1 MEWLAQWWDGLDVFL
16 QILYCVSIPS
26 TLILVIQTIL
36 IIAGFGD
43 GGPDVN
49 VSDTSGFELSDG
61 GADFGGADFDAGDL
75 SADSVGNPSDMGA
88 MHLFTFQ
95 GIVTFL
101 CVFSWTGII
110 AFLASQNILLSLLI
124 GFILG
129 AGAMYGVAKL
139 IQVSAK
145 LAQSGNIVIKNY
157 LGETGTVYI
166 PIPAAG
172 VGRGK
177 VNISLGERY
186 VEFDAV
192 TEGNETLPDGTA
204 VRVVDIRAENTLVV
218 EKI

>member
-1 MEWLAQWWDGLDVFL
+1 MEWLAQWWGGLDVFL

-26 TLILVIQTIL
+26 TLILLIQTVL

-61 GADFGGADFDAGDL
+61 GADFGDAGDLGDL
-75 SADSVGNPSDMGA
+75 SADGGGNPSDMGA

-110 AFLASQNILLSLLI
+110 AYMASQNLFVSLLI

-129 AGAMYGVAKL
+129 AGAMYGVAKV
-139 IQVSAK
+139 IQISAK
-145 LAQSGNIVIKNY
+145 LAHSGNIVIKNY

-192 TEGNETLPDGTA
+192 TEGDETLPDGTT

-218 EKI
+218 EKV

>member
-1 MEWLAQWWDGLDVFL
+1 MEWLAQWWGGLDVFL

-26 TLILVIQTIL
+26 TLILLIQTVL

-61 GADFGGADFDAGDL
+61 GADFGDAGDLGDL
-75 SADSVGNPSDMGA
+75 SADGGGNPSDMGA

-110 AFLASQNILLSLLI
+110 AYMASQNLFVSLLI

-129 AGAMYGVAKL
+129 AGAMYGVAKV
-139 IQVSAK
+139 IQISAK
-145 LAQSGNIVIKNY
+145 LAHSGNIVIKNY

-192 TEGNETLPDGTA
+192 TEGDETLPDGTA

-218 EKI
+218 ERI

>member
-1 MEWLAQWWDGLDVFL
+1 MEWLVQWWDGLDVFL
-16 QILYCVSIPS
+16 QVLYCVSIPS

-61 GADFGGADFDAGDL
+61 GVDLGDAGDL
-75 SADSVGNPSDMGA
+75 GDIGGTDGGGNPSDMGA

-110 AFLASQNILLSLLI
+110 AYMASGNLFIALLI

-129 AGAMYGVAKL
+129 AGAMYGVAKI

-166 PIPAAG
+166 PIPASG
-172 VGRGK
+172 NGRGK
-177 VNISLGERY
+177 VNIALGERY

-192 TEGNETLPDGTA
+192 TEGEETLSDGTA

-218 EKI
+218 EKV

>member
-1 MEWLAQWWDGLDVFL
+1 MDVFM
-16 QILYCVSIPS
+16 QVLYCISIPS

-61 GADFGGADFDAGDL
+61 SVDFGDAGDL
-75 SADSVGNPSDMGA
+75 GDISGADGGGNPADMGA

-101 CVFSWTGII
+101 CVFSWSGII
-110 AFLASQNILLSLLI
+110 AYMASGNLFLSFFV
-124 GFILG
+124 GFVLG
-129 AGAMYGVAKL
+129 GAAMYGVAKL

-145 LAQSGNIVIKNY
+145 LAHSGNIIIKNY

-177 VNISLGERY
+177 VNIQLGERY

-192 TEGNETLPDGTA
+192 TDGDETLSDGMA

-218 EKI
+218 EKA

>member
-1 MEWLAQWWDGLDVFL
+1 MEWFSQWWNAMDVFS

-26 TLILVIQTIL
+26 TLILIIQTIL

-61 GADFGGADFDAGDL
+61 GDLSGGDIGDL
-75 SADSVGNPSDMGA
+75 SDLSGSNSGNPSDMGA

-101 CVFSWTGII
+101 CVFSWSSII
-110 AFLASQNILLSLLI
+110 SYMATSSIPLSLLI

-129 AGAMYGVAKL
+129 AGAMFGVAKL
-139 IQVSAK
+139 IQVSAR
-145 LAQSGNIVIKNY
+145 LAQNGNIVIKNY
-157 LGETGTVYI
+157 LGETGTVYL
-166 PIPAAG
+166 PVPAQG
-172 VGRGK
+172 KGTGK

-186 VEFDAV
+186 VEFDAM
-192 TEGNETLPDGTA
+192 TEGGETLPDGTA
-204 VRVVDIRAENTLVV
+204 VRVVDIHAGNTLVV

>member
-1 MEWLAQWWDGLDVFL
+1 MEWFSEWWSGMDVFM
-16 QILYCVSIPS
+16 QVLYCISIPS

-61 GADFGGADFDAGDL
+61 SVDFGDAGDL
-75 SADSVGNPSDMGA
+75 GDISGTDGGGNPADMGA

-101 CVFSWTGII
+101 CVFSWSGII
-110 AFLASQNILLSLLI
+110 AYMASGNLFLSFFV
-124 GFILG
+124 GFVLG
-129 AGAMYGVAKL
+129 GAAMFGVAKL
-139 IQVSAK
+139 IQISAK
-145 LAQSGNIVIKNY
+145 LAQSGNIVVKNY

-166 PIPAAG
+166 PIPASG

-177 VNISLGERY
+177 VNIQLGERY

-192 TEGNETLPDGTA
+192 TDGDETLSDGTA

-218 EKI
+218 EKA